1 MFCMTSGIFVITK
14 SRKLPCIQVDSEI
27 TCERFKSNNWLQ
39 RVIPEGDDEDRVFH
53 DISGWLKSPSRSIE
67 FSLQRGDRDVKISWH
82 KEGGL

>member
-1 MFCMTSGIFVITK
+1 MASGIFAITK
-14 SRKLPCIQVDSEI
+14 SRRLPCIQVDSEI

-53 DISGWLKSPSRSIE
+53 DISRWLKSPIRSIE
-67 FSLQRGDRDVKISWH
+67 FSLHRCDRDVKKSWY

>member
-14 SRKLPCIQVDSEI
+14 SRRLPCIQVDSEI

-39 RVIPEGDDEDRVFH
+39 GVIPEGDDEDRVFH

-67 FSLQRGDRDVKISWH
+67 FSLQRGDRSVKISWY